1 MVSRNSD
8 TVAMFASS
16 IRLIVSGIHRTQ
28 TLKSPVNP
36 PRLIISVPRLF
47 HSESNSPG
55 TGPRSAGFS
64 DSRIA
69 MSSVAKTGS
78 DSGAIENRASRM
90 REKLQK
96 ELEPVELVIEDVSY
110 QHAGHAGMKGRSAD
124 EETHFNVKIVSKGF
138 EGLNLV
144 KRHRLVYELLQ
155 EELDSGLHALSIVS
169 KTPSEINR

>member
-1 MVSRNSD
+1 
-8 TVAMFASS
+8 MFASS
-16 IRLIVSGIHRTQ
+16 IRLIVSGINRTQ

-47 HSESNSPG
+47 HSSPG
-55 TGPRSAGFS
+55 SGPRSAGFS

-69 MSSVAKTGS
+69 MSSVARTGS

-90 REKLQK
+90 REKLEK

-110 QHAGHAGMKGRSAD
+110 QHAGHAGMKGRSSD

-138 EGLNLV
+138 EGMNLV
-144 KRHRLVYELLQ
+144 KRHRLVYDLLR

-169 KTPSEINR
+169 KTPSETNR

>member
-1 MVSRNSD
+1 
-8 TVAMFASS
+8 MFGSS
-16 IRLIVSGIHRTQ
+16 IRLIVSGIHRTE

-36 PRLIISVPRLF
+36 PRLIISVPRL
-47 HSESNSPG
+47 
-55 TGPRSAGFS
+55 
-64 DSRIA
+64 IA

-110 QHAGHAGMKGRSAD
+110 QHAGHAGMKGRSSD

-138 EGLNLV
+138 EGMNLV
-144 KRHRLVYELLQ
+144 KRHRLVYELLR

-169 KTPSEINR
+169 KTPSETNR